1 MIQVGIIGG
10 AGYTA
15 GELIRLLMFHKE
27 AEIKFVYSTSNAGNM
42 ISKVHQDLEGS
53 LNLKFTGSINPN
65 VDVLF
70 LCLGHGNSMK
80 FLEANTFSNQT
91 KIIDLGNDFRLLK
104 DKQFGDKTFVYGLPE
119 LQKDLIKKANYIA
132 NPGCFATAIQLALLP
147 LAHHNLIKNDVHVN
161 AVTGS
166 TGAGT

>member
-27 AEIKFVYSTSNAGNM
+27 AEINFVYSTSNAGNQ

-70 LCLGHGNSMK
+70 LCLGHGNSIK
-80 FLEANTFSNQT
+80 FLEVNICNSIRVVAYAVCFVLPGSNFCFGVSFQDSKEFSEY
-91 KIIDLGNDFRLLK
+91 FM
-104 DKQFGDKTFVYGLPE
+104 V
-119 LQKDLIKKANYIA
+119 
-132 NPGCFATAIQLALLP
+132 AIF
-147 LAHHNLIKNDVHVN
+147 I
-161 AVTGS
+161 
-166 TGAGT
+166 